1 MIPVFIGFDPR
12 ETVAWHVLCHS
23 ILVRSSQPVSFI
35 PLALDHLHDV
45 YTRPRDP
52 LQSTDFSFTRFLVPY
67 LSGYTGWSI
76 YLDCDIIMQADI
88 AELWSLR
95 DEQYAVMCVK
105 HQHQPSESTK
115 FLGATQTVYPKKNWS
130 SVLLYNNAKCATL
143 TPEYV
148 NSATGLE
155 LHQFSWLLSEQEIG
169 ALPRTWNH
177 LVGYD
182 LPDALAKNIHFT
194 TGGPYFKEYS
204 YCEHSGNWFR
214 ELDKVVSRKEKS

>member
-1 MIPVFIGFDPR
+1 MIPVYIGYDHD

-23 ILVRSSQPVSFI
+23 ILARSSQPVSFI
-35 PLALDHLHDV
+35 PLALDHLSEI
-45 YTRPRDP
+45 YTRPRDA
-52 LQSTDFSFTRFLVPY
+52 LQSTDFSFTRFLVPH

-88 AELWSLR
+88 AELWALR
-95 DEQYAVMCVK
+95 DEQYSVMCVK
-105 HQHQPSESTK
+105 HQHIPSETTK

-148 NSATGLE
+148 NSATGLD
-155 LHQFSWLLSEQEIG
+155 LHQFRWLDHEHEIG

-182 LPDALAKNIHFT
+182 VPDDHAKNIHFT
-194 TGGPYFKEYS
+194 TGGPYFQEYS
-204 YCEHSGNWFR
+204 YCEHSGTWFR

>member
-23 ILVRSSQPVSFI
+23 ILARSSQPVSFI
-35 PLALDHLHDV
+35 PLALDNLHDV

-148 NSATGLE
+148 NSATGLD
-155 LHQFSWLLSEQEIG
+155 LHQFRWLLSEQEIG
-169 ALPRTWNH
+169 ELPRTWNH

-182 LPDALAKNIHFT
+182 APDALAKNIHFT

-204 YCEHSGNWFR
+204 YCEHSGTWFR
-214 ELDKVVSRKEKS
+214 ELDKVVSRKEKL